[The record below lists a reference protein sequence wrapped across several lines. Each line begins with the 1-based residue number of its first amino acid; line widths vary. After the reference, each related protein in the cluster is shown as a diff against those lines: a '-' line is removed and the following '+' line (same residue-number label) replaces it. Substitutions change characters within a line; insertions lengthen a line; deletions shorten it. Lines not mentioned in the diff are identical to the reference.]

1 MLLIL
6 YIIGCLVSVAF
17 VVAIITYIAISE
29 SEDITV
35 SPDDMGAIIFIITIV
50 SLTSWLAVIAM
61 ASSVLT
67 YKIKT
72 RNKNKKE
79 QSI

>member
-1 MLLIL
+1 MLLTL

-17 VVAIITYIAISE
+17 VVAVITYIAISE
-29 SEDITV
+29 SEEITIA
-35 SPDDMGAIIFIITIV
+35 PDDMVPLVFVVALV

-61 ASSVLT
+61 TSSVLT

-72 RNKNKKE
+72 RNKSKKE
-79 QSI
+79 QE